1 MDSSTYGVILQLS
14 FRQEIE
20 RERDREVTLR
30 KDERARD
37 SRDSRRPER
46 EGDRV
51 DVGDAGEGA
60 RETLEMEDEQQGVE

>member
-1 MDSSTYGVILQLS
+1 M
-14 FRQEIE
+14 
-20 RERDREVTLR
+20 TLR